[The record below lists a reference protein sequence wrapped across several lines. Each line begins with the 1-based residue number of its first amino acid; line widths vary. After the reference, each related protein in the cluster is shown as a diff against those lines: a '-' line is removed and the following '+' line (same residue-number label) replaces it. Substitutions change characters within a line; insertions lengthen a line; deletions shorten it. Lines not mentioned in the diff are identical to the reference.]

1 MLYIYNWDGSEP
13 SISLQDVRSRWSGI
27 ADALHACANRGWQGS
42 VDTEGPEQAA
52 PYPVLSPAQPLF
64 HAGRNM
70 GAVGSVHGT
79 KRACSA
85 VASGDTWTPASV
97 YNYYS
102 LEAKEKQGRHAA
114 TGGGGHSHAA
124 RNSPDA
130 APCASRIDEVR
141 YAPAG
146 RCHGA
151 RCYAA
156 CRQQVLPEWQ

>member
-70 GAVGSVHGT
+70 GGRWIGT
-79 KRACSA
+79 RDQARLLGGGIGRHVDTCFRVQLLFAGGEGEAGPPCGDGRRRAFACS
-85 VASGDTWTPASV
+85 
-97 YNYYS
+97 
-102 LEAKEKQGRHAA
+102 KEL
-114 TGGGGHSHAA
+114 S
-124 RNSPDA
+124 
-130 APCASRIDEVR
+130 
-141 YAPAG
+141 
-146 RCHGA
+146 
-151 RCYAA
+151 
-156 CRQQVLPEWQ
+156 